1 MQELLSDCAVEVVT
15 LLLLLLLLLFV
26 VVVVV
31 VAAVTFSEQYNIVS
45 GCRIAMEYGMYA
57 HSSTILT
64 L

>member
-15 LLLLLLLLLFV
+15 LLLLLLLLF